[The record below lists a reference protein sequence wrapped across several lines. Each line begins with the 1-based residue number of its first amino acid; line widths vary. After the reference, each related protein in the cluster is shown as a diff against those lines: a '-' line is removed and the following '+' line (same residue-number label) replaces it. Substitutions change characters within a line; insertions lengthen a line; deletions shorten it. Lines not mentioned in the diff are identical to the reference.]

1 MMPKKYKV
9 LRNDCIILFFVILS
23 MLMRY
28 ISFDNVFYRSTADV
42 IRPLIYIGMI
52 FLWRESIKR
61 RIFIKSVR
69 FYITSITSLMIFW
82 MILRTMRAIF
92 FDDYFIRRMLWYS
105 YYIPMLFIPLLGL
118 FFGIYLGKSE
128 RHKPPE
134 YLKVLWIPAF
144 ILCILVLTNDIHQA
158 VFSFGSNKI
167 WTSKDYKYETMY
179 FVVLFFNIIYPVLT
193 LSIIVKKSK
202 LPNKKILILPNIAM
216 FTLIIY
222 IIIYVVNVGQLWII
236 RDVTVKICLFIMIII
251 ESCIRSGLIQSNDNY
266 EELFNA
272 CSVPMKILNEDYE
285 TVYNTKA
292 DMYIEKKYIKEAIK
306 EPILLNRNIKVNAM
320 PINAGYMV
328 WLDNL
333 SKMNLLLDKLNILKG
348 QLLEKNILLKA
359 EIELEKRKSRV
370 EEKNKIIEKIMS
382 ENIPSLAKMNNILEN
397 NASLGIEVLKRLC
410 ILGAYVK
417 RRCNLLLLSY
427 DNENISSKELEY
439 CIRESMDSISRCNI
453 NCNFTSECNEH
464 ISIKHVIV
472 LYDLFENV
480 VECMLSTF
488 SDFNVNIFIKNDNL
502 YLSMK
507 LVYNM
512 GNIPLKEYINQV
524 LNNEKFKDMGGVY
537 ALDYIENEVHITM
550 CMLK

>member
-1 MMPKKYKV
+1 M
-9 LRNDCIILFFVILS
+9 FFIEARQMLS
-23 MLMRY
+23 
-28 ISFDNVFYRSTADV
+28 D
-42 IRPLIYIGMI
+42 PLYIGMI
-52 FLWRESIKR
+52 FLWIESIKR

-193 LSIIVKKSK
+193 LSIIMKKSK

-292 DMYIEKKYIKEAIK
+292 DMYIEK
-306 EPILLNRNIKVNAM
+306 NI
-320 PINAGYMV
+320 
-328 WLDNL
+328 
-333 SKMNLLLDKLNILKG
+333 
-348 QLLEKNILLKA
+348 
-359 EIELEKRKSRV
+359 
-370 EEKNKIIEKIMS
+370 
-382 ENIPSLAKMNNILEN
+382 
-397 NASLGIEVLKRLC
+397 
-410 ILGAYVK
+410 
-417 RRCNLLLLSY
+417 
-427 DNENISSKELEY
+427 
-439 CIRESMDSISRCNI
+439 
-453 NCNFTSECNEH
+453 
-464 ISIKHVIV
+464 
-472 LYDLFENV
+472 
-480 VECMLSTF
+480 
-488 SDFNVNIFIKNDNL
+488 
-502 YLSMK
+502 
-507 LVYNM
+507 
-512 GNIPLKEYINQV
+512 
-524 LNNEKFKDMGGVY
+524 
-537 ALDYIENEVHITM
+537 
-550 CMLK
+550 